1 MEFYASLDIQPT
13 FSHGHLQIQSNVI
26 TVVLALAH
34 PQLRMNF
41 NQCETY
47 LGMDLCLVVQARIWR
62 GGGNFKEFVR
72 NLQLSYE
79 NNTCDRIIHA
89 LAIDGP

>member
-1 MEFYASLDIQPT
+1 MFGRTS
-13 FSHGHLQIQSNVI
+13 
-26 TVVLALAH
+26 
-34 PQLRMNF
+34 
-41 NQCETY
+41 
-47 LGMDLCLVVQARIWR
+47 
-62 GGGNFKEFVR
+62 KKFVR

>member
-1 MEFYASLDIQPT
+1 MFGRTSKNLE
-13 FSHGHLQIQSNVI
+13 
-26 TVVLALAH
+26 
-34 PQLRMNF
+34 
-41 NQCETY
+41 
-47 LGMDLCLVVQARIWR
+47 